1 MNPLEAQ
8 KMFAEIMQNLN
19 INEEAEPEL
28 EQETDNVQIEEVS
41 VPEKL
46 NTIDETTEQEPEP
59 EEEDSDEDEED
70 LTNNSEPLVVP
81 QME

>member
-28 EQETDNVQIEEVS
+28 EQEADNVQIEEVS

-46 NTIDETTEQEPEP
+46 NTIDETTEQEQEP

-70 LTNNSEPLVVP
+70 LTDNSEPLVVP